1 MPEFAQLEQPQQ
13 KQQPTKAIAFDP
25 AQVRLQALSEVTLL
39 LEKCKT
45 QLRESKHPPD
55 PLSSFPLPVKSEHRK
70 ETVDIYTKVVE
81 ETNGRLRNEK
91 APVFLYLEH
100 YGDRFNFV
108 AGHYVQSQERG
119 SAAGQEVDIHLSE
132 QTAKVLLALVNEDM
146 RNHES
151 AEKYQPRIQRLG
163 NAIIRVMKENVALQ
177 NDVEKIATPEE
188 LATAMLSYKDGK
200 TKDKLEANCIGVS
213 LLTNELLRLS
223 GFESSIIN
231 IHAINKY
238 GEQMDGHATA
248 AVVVD
253 GWLIDPAL
261 QIQTKKISKITLDK
275 KDKNYQKFARGMEGI
290 YLVELGN
297 DKERPVALEFSED
310 KQDNELRSLY
320 LLENGIK
327 LRTHGKTED
336 GNSSIVEAAKLN
348 PKNFYASSIAANLLP
363 EDKIDATLKTYRQC
377 ADLNPG
383 LYLANVYAAIGIS
396 NLARSTDSMQLMDE
410 AYGYSK
416 KALDMQP
423 DAVLPALRHV
433 IIASYLKKN
442 DESEP
447 LAQKFYDSLPEGSSY
462 KKLFEP
468 YLAKK

>member
-1 MPEFAQLEQPQQ
+1 MEQPQQ

-223 GFESSIIN
+223 GFESSVIN

-310 KQDNELRSLY
+310 KEDNALKSLY
-320 LLENGIK
+320 LLENGIRLLK
-327 LRTHGKTED
+327 QDKVDE
-336 GNSSIVEAAKLN
+336 GNDAIREAANLN
-348 PKNFYASSIAANLLP
+348 PKNFYASFKVASS
-363 EDKIDATLKTYRQC
+363 YRETDPTEAERLFKQC

-383 LYLANVYAAIGIS
+383 LYLANYYAAEG
-396 NLARSTDSMQLMDE
+396 LASMDKDKE
-410 AYGYSK
+410 AYDYAK
-416 KALDMQP
+416 TAATMQP
-423 DAVLPALRHV
+423 DKYFAQFKFIRVAFELD
-433 IIASYLKKN
+433 KKEEYQEAARRMYN
-442 DESEP
+442 
-447 LAQKFYDSLPEGSSY
+447 ALPEGSEY
-462 KKLFEP
+462 RKYLEP
-468 YLAKK
+468 YLAKNTQKQEEK